1 MSTTFGVMLMLTF
14 MSAALASPSEAPAL
28 SIPFPIKAVPCDGG
42 IFGEDL
48 TYALANARKS
58 NNTTITGDMESFID
72 NSVPSEWLLYK
83 GEIDLGMDKINLE
96 SLGDIRQIIID
107 LNLKISNKSFCM
119 RIALEETFF

>member
-72 NSVPSEWLLYK
+72 NSVPSEWLY
-83 GEIDLGMDKINLE
+83 IRTRMNLAN
-96 SLGDIRQIIID
+96 S
-107 LNLKISNKSFCM
+107 SFPVLPATEKVIFEVNFVNGNTTTCK
-119 RIALEETFF
+119 RYYFSFVNF